1 MEWLSRR
8 ATTKYT
14 RTLQPREK
22 IMAKKHNVGLL
33 NMSGM
38 EKSWT
43 FMDNVVMYYRKQRS
57 TAHYDAVFP
66 NLVHI
71 RCLLKL

>member
-1 MEWLSRR
+1 MV
-8 ATTKYT
+8 
-14 RTLQPREK
+14 
-22 IMAKKHNVGLL
+22 KKHNIGLL
-33 NMSGM
+33 NTSGM

-43 FMDNVVMYYRKQRS
+43 FMDNVVIYYRKQKS
-57 TAHYDAVFP
+57 TTHYDAVFP